1 MRYRAHS
8 SLIGLHGLCHVS
20 VYIEVM
26 EEKIHFSKN
35 IRIAENTNKLLK
47 HGHIKLKGRKI

>member
-8 SLIGLHGLCHVS
+8 SLIGLHGLCNVS
-20 VYIEVM
+20 VHIKVM

-35 IRIAENTNKLLK
+35 IRSADNTNNLLK
-47 HGHIKLKGRKI
+47 HGHIKLKGGKL